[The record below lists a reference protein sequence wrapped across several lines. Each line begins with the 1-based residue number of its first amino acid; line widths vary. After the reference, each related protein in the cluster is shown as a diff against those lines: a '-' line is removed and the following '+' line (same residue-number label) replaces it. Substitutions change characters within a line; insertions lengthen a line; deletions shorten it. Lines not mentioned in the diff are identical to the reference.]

1 MGSGSTRGDESDSS
15 RAMSKTFRPWDVE
28 QRWLLP
34 PSVHELVPA
43 GHVAHFV
50 RDTVREELDL
60 SAIFAAY
67 DEERGYPPYHP
78 TMMVAL
84 LLYAYSRGLY
94 SSRRIAQA
102 CEERVDFMAVTAM
115 NQPDFRTI
123 AKFRRRHLK
132 ALSDLFVQVLKLC
145 QAAGLVKLGHVA
157 LDGSKIAANASVHK
171 AMSYGRMGETEKRLA
186 AEVSAWLSQAET
198 TDAAEDR
205 AHGSDQRGD
214 EMPDWVANK
223 AARLE
228 RIRAAKAFLEA
239 EAKQPPPDDED
250 GPGPSSGMMK
260 SGKPQRGADGGPPD
274 RAQRNFTDPDSR
286 IQPLRSK
293 AVIAGY
299 NAQIAV
305 DGAHQIIVAQRLQ
318 TSPADA
324 RALPGLLADVRTVLG
339 ANPEEVSAD
348 AGYCDEQNLQH
359 LARRRINAYI
369 APGRARHGEKHAAGS
384 RRWPKGTRKAAMA
397 TKFKRAGRR
406 SRYRLRKQI
415 VEPVFGQIKQAR
427 GFRQFLLRGLNKV
440 RGEWAMVCT
449 VHNLLKLAKATG

>member
-1 MGSGSTRGDESDSS
+1 
-15 RAMSKTFRPWDVE
+15 
-28 QRWLLP
+28 
-34 PSVHELVPA
+34 
-43 GHVAHFV
+43 
-50 RDTVREELDL
+50 
-60 SAIFAAY
+60 
-67 DEERGYPPYHP
+67 
-78 TMMVAL
+78 MMVAL

-171 AMSYGRMGETEKRLA
+171 AMSYGRMSETEKRLA

-198 TDAAEDR
+198 TDAAGDR

-228 RIRAAKAFLEA
+228 PIRAAKAFLEA

-274 RAQRNFTDPDSR
+274 RAQRNFTDPASR
-286 IQPLRSK
+286 IKPTRGGG
-293 AVIAGY
+293 VIQGY
-299 NAQIAV
+299 NAVVAV
-305 DGAHQIIVAQRLQ
+305 DGADQIIIAQRLQ
-318 TSPADA
+318 TSPADG
-324 RALPGLLADVRTVLG
+324 RALGPLLPAARRVLR
-339 ANPEEVSAD
+339 ANPREVSAD
-348 AGYCDEQNLQH
+348 AGFCDEANLAQ
-359 LARRRINAYI
+359 LARRRINAFV
-369 APGRARHGEKHAAGS
+369 APGRARHGNAHAGGRRRWCTGS
-384 RRWPKGTRKAAMA
+384 RIAAMA
-397 TKFKRAGRR
+397 TKLRRAGRR
-406 SRYRLRKQI
+406 SRYRFRKQI
-415 VEPVFGQIKQAR
+415 AEPVFGQIKHAR
-427 GFRQFLLRGLNKV
+427 GFRQFLLRGLENVKA
-440 RGEWAMVCT
+440 EWALICT
-449 VHNLLKLAKATG
+449 AHNLLKLAKAAG